1 VGLSVKDE
9 QDVAALSVTGAMPS
23 TSYSSAPAMIDDL
36 LARMRVPG
44 GRQFR
49 GDLDAHLNDLPSQDT
64 QIVPLQIGALGC
76 LLSVRDIECQTASDE
91 TVRCVASAAV
101 SQSKWTRPG
110 EGWHGAGVP
119 HREQLVFELQLSEKS
134 ALRKSKTQDVFPPR

>member
-1 VGLSVKDE
+1 
-9 QDVAALSVTGAMPS
+9 
-23 TSYSSAPAMIDDL
+23 
-36 LARMRVPG
+36 VPG

-119 HREQLVFELQLSEKS
+119 HREQWVFELQLSENRPCENRK
-134 ALRKSKTQDVFPPR
+134 LRTSFLPVKTSKRLILFDEICVDTASNAD